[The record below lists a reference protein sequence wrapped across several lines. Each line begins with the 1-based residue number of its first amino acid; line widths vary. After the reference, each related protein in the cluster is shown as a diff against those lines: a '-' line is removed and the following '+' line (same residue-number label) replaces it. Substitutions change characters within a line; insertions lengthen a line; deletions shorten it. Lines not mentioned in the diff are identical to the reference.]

1 MITLHDVAAIRA
13 AEHAHSDELNSGVL
27 MDRAAHGVSA
37 AVIDLLQQVFGRVVG
52 SRVVLLVGPGNNGG
66 DALFAGA
73 KLLRRG
79 VRASAITS
87 SSRFHPGGAE
97 AFTSAGGLL
106 MPWSAEALADL
117 QAADLIIDGLLGIGA
132 VGDLRAPMD
141 EIVAAT
147 RSARGLIVSV
157 DVPTGVDADTGA
169 IANEVVDADQTVT
182 FGGVKP
188 GLLVNP
194 GKEFCGGVRLVDIGI
209 TDALDVCGGCLDAN
223 DVALWIPEA
232 DASDYKYRRGVV
244 GLLAGSERYPGAAFL
259 TTAAALCAD
268 IGMVEYFDRGDGL
281 ARDVVMAH
289 PPIVTTFADPAS
301 NSRVR
306 AWVAGPGFSGTAHDA
321 EAVHAVL
328 RCSVPVVLDA
338 GALTVIAADESLRAA
353 VIAREFPTIITPHEG
368 EFARLSDADLASN
381 RLGAAFECARAL
393 NVIVVLKG
401 SGTIVVSPEGILFID
416 VLGTPAL
423 ATAGSGDVLSGLMGA
438 LLAGAVAR
446 SGVDIDDTTATEV
459 AAAAVWLHSE
469 AGRIASQGG
478 LPVTAHQ
485 IVQALPAAVAAVRRP
500 GRMGS

>member
-194 GKEFCGGVRLVDIGI
+194 G
-209 TDALDVCGGCLDAN
+209 
-223 DVALWIPEA
+223 
-232 DASDYKYRRGVV
+232 
-244 GLLAGSERYPGAAFL
+244 
-259 TTAAALCAD
+259 
-268 IGMVEYFDRGDGL
+268 
-281 ARDVVMAH
+281 
-289 PPIVTTFADPAS
+289 
-301 NSRVR
+301 
-306 AWVAGPGFSGTAHDA
+306 
-321 EAVHAVL
+321 
-328 RCSVPVVLDA
+328 
-338 GALTVIAADESLRAA
+338 
-353 VIAREFPTIITPHEG
+353 
-368 EFARLSDADLASN
+368 
-381 RLGAAFECARAL
+381 
-393 NVIVVLKG
+393 
-401 SGTIVVSPEGILFID
+401 
-416 VLGTPAL
+416 
-423 ATAGSGDVLSGLMGA
+423 
-438 LLAGAVAR
+438 
-446 SGVDIDDTTATEV
+446 
-459 AAAAVWLHSE
+459 
-469 AGRIASQGG
+469 
-478 LPVTAHQ
+478 
-485 IVQALPAAVAAVRRP
+485 
-500 GRMGS
+500 